1 RARGFGAHV
10 ALADVGED
18 ALRLALER
26 IAEAAAARVG
36 EAEHVA
42 GAERNVAR
50 IQAERPDGAR
60 VLELEPGARSRIAAE
75 EAGERD
81 RVPADDE
88 EGGRAVQ
95 RRQPEAR
102 GPAGRGDTLGEAT
115 AAERAGDRLLETGLA
130 ELHRHQPDMHV
141 RGGDRRRRPRVH
153 DRALGRDDAYGLQD
167 AVRERD
173 VGGEDLV
180 HAHDELRADDR
191 GLRVEEVRALR
202 RRPRVVEQQL
212 PVADAPRAA
221 DEEGLLVELDPA
233 LRAVLAPR
241 QLADPGL
248 QHPGRAATDRRER
261 RPTDGRADVALE
273 LAHLLGADVRAG
285 DEALE

>member
-1 RARGFGAHV
+1 M
-10 ALADVGED
+10 
-18 ALRLALER
+18 
-26 IAEAAAARVG
+26 
-36 EAEHVA
+36 
-42 GAERNVAR
+42 
-50 IQAERPDGAR
+50 
-60 VLELEPGARSRIAAE
+60 LELEPGAGSRIAAE

-81 RVPADDE
+81 RAPHAERRPLEPRRLAMHGERGVDARSAAEAAGAAGVAPEPLVEVTDRICLLDRLDVGVDESRPAVVAARHVDAVAVPRAAGADGVPVHDE
-88 EGGRAVQ
+88 EGGRAVP

-115 AAERAGDRLLETGLA
+115 AAERAGDRLLETRLA
-130 ELHRHQPDMHV
+130 ELHRHQPDVHV

-153 DRALGRDDAYGLQD
+153 DRALGRDDAHGLQD

-180 HAHDELRADDR
+180 HAHDELRADDL

-212 PVADAPRAA
+212 PVADAQRAA
-221 DEEGLLVELDPA
+221 DEKGLLVELDPA

-248 QHPGRAATDRRER
+248 QHPG
-261 RPTDGRADVALE
+261 
-273 LAHLLGADVRAG
+273 
-285 DEALE
+285 